1 MNHVDR
7 YNKITKTATT
17 VAKSWTNRE
26 IVMFHYFN
34 PNGLTAAKA
43 VTDKQIDALV
53 DAGLAKSGAIM
64 AYGFLNHFHTDRLH
78 KLFDKK
84 AVNGIDLQIT
94 LEGICRDIE
103 TAKEFIAEQLAD

>member
-7 YNKITKTATT
+7 YNKITKTAAT

-64 AYGFLNHFHTDRLH
+64 AHGFLNHFYTDRLQ

-84 AVNGIDLQIT
+84 AVNGIDLQVT
-94 LEGICRDIE
+94 LNGIRRDIE
-103 TAKEFIAEQLAD
+103 KANEFIAEKTK

>member
-7 YNKITKTATT
+7 YNKITKTATI

-53 DAGLAKSGAIM
+53 DSGLAKSGAIM
-64 AYGFLNHFHTDRLH
+64 AYGFLNHFNTDNLQ

-84 AVNGIDLQIT
+84 AVNGIDLQVT
-94 LEGICRDIE
+94 LNGIRCDIE
-103 TAKEFIAEQLAD
+103 KANEFIAEKTK